1 MSSKDQEQYQGLVSK
16 YAGQFNVPY
25 DLALAVLETESSY
38 RPDAESEKGAK
49 GLFQLMPLIINT
61 YGVTDPFDPDQ
72 NVRAG
77 VQHLGVL
84 LSKYEDPSIAI
95 AAYNAGEPAVNQ
107 AGGIPPFPETQ
118 SYVQKVTT
126 ARNRLMQGQGGGGT
140 VAQERGYWEEWIY
153 PTQRLGSENM
163 RDDEG
168 NPFPKDHPD
177 RQGILISWEGTAND
191 GPSEDQIGQIF
202 KEVDPEG
209 MITRE
214 DAASIAALGASVAP
228 GTAKFALRRA
238 RDLKT
243 LLGGA
248 ARATVAGGRMVPG
261 VGWALPAIAGIAGA
275 GGEYYRQTQVPE
287 EVAGFEIES
296 WPRSQFGMH
305 YEGAPDTPWESA
317 YSMFVKGGQEALGE
331 GLGGMAAS
339 AVRGAGRWLKG
350 TGFNRNELLGMNK
363 ASALQNQGRGRIRTE
378 LAETGTSPTPGSVA
392 RADKAVEV
400 GEQSAG
406 AIIKESQEALG
417 DISIN
422 TERMVND
429 VYADLQ
435 GATSKL
441 DIKRAIQ
448 DLNLP
453 GASSRILGGIVEDQ
467 TTRGVTRVVSP
478 QRVVPLNTPS
488 TVGPS
493 AAFRTGFNV
502 IPAVTETTPDVIRNL
517 PLGEANLWR
526 KEANAAASKYY
537 RAATKQGNVDVSGA
551 AETYGSLG
559 RVLRRHIYDAMKEA
573 EKRGGLLRRTGRR
586 LKNRGRRY
594 ADRWSN
600 QVKNMGQWIRVGDLA
615 FSSAK
620 SPVGGLMAGG
630 LAFGAPSIGTYMG
643 SPGAGIGMG
652 AALAQ
657 LSPMVRSLEG
667 GALYKGAGA
676 MGMAPIQGMRGANI
690 GGQFDSNTRQQ
701 NPRINYDS
709 FGVTPPSFNM
719 QNFPTVIGSGTGPV
733 SPVRRRR

>member
-1 MSSKDQEQYQGLVSK
+1 VSSKDQEQYQGLVSK

-49 GLFQLMPLIINT
+49 GLFQLMPFIINT

-168 NPFPKDHPD
+168 NPLPQDHPD

-191 GPSEDQIGQIF
+191 GPSDDQIGQIF

-228 GTAKFALRRA
+228 GTAKFAARRA

-261 VGWALPAIAGIAGA
+261 VGWALPAIAGVAGA
-275 GGEYYRQTQVPE
+275 GGEYYRQTQVPK

-317 YSMFVKGGQEALGE
+317 YSMVVKGGQEALGE

-350 TGFNRNELLGMNK
+350 TGFNRNELLGMDE
-363 ASALQNQGRGRIRTE
+363 ASALRTGGRGNIRRE
-378 LAETGTSPTPGSVA
+378 LAETGTSPTPASVA
-392 RADKAVEV
+392 RANRAASLGNE
-400 GEQSAG
+400 SAS
-406 AIIKESQEALG
+406 AIIKESEEALG
-417 DISIN
+417 PISIN
-422 TERMVND
+422 TERMIDD
-429 VYADLQ
+429 VYTDL
-435 GATSKL
+435 GGTTNRVE
-441 DIKRAIQ
+441 IKRAIES
-448 DLNLP
+448 LNLP
-453 GASSRILGGIVEDQ
+453 RATDRILGGILDTQ
-467 TTRGVTRVVSP
+467 TTRGATRVVSP
-478 QRVVPLNTPS
+478 SRLESLPLSPGRASGYPS
-488 TVGPS
+488 
-493 AAFRTGFNV
+493 FNV

-517 PLGEANLWR
+517 PLGRANR
-526 KEANAAASKYY
+526 MRISANEDAFKYY
-537 RAATKQGNVDVSGA
+537 RAAQEAGQVNVAGD
-551 AETYGSLG
+551 AEVFGSLG
-559 RVLRRHIYDAMKEA
+559 RVLRNHIYDAMKEA

-586 LKNRGRRY
+586 PRNRGRRF
-594 ADRWSN
+594 ADRWSS
-600 QVKNMGQWIRVGDLA
+600 QVKNAGQWLRVKNLA
-615 FSSAK
+615 KVSSR

-630 LAFGAPSIGTYMG
+630 LAFGGPSMVGTAMG

-657 LSPMVRSLEG
+657 LSPTVRSLEG